1 MSNTAERMPS
11 GPSGPAHTWRPGY
24 ACLRKGHAVWAL
36 WLSHT
41 RAHTHAQVM
50 NARSLRLSV
59 CGGVL
64 NQCTLQSLFWLEQQ
78 GRCRRKIVD
87 EVRVLGG

>member
-1 MSNTAERMPS
+1 MP
-11 GPSGPAHTWRPGY
+11 GRVGGWE
-24 ACLRKGHAVWAL
+24 
-36 WLSHT
+36 LS
-41 RAHTHAQVM
+41 RC
-50 NARSLRLSV
+50 RFV